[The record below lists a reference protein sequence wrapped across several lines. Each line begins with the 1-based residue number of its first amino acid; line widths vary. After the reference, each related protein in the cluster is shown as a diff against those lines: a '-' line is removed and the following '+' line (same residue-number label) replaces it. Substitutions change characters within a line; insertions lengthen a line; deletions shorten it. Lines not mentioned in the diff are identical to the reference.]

1 MANYWD
7 TFKPGLLAGED
18 YWEDFTPEAPTET
31 GVVGKVTG
39 KRYQPWE
46 KGYHNIAGL
55 VDDSGEYDAWYDPD
69 PPPETSMPNWG
80 TPEGY
85 ENWKNRIALETGNGN
100 GNGTGSSGAEG
111 GEGSPTESA
120 WTKSLGYHDSFGGTP
135 WQDIPGL
142 SDLGKKLGWDEV
154 MNTSNTDSSTSPFGS
169 LGEILGTIDISKAL
183 LGGVMTGPL
192 GAIFGGLG
200 GISGIKS
207 LLDGTHPALQGTQT
221 DGGSGE
227 MPGMDETGFTTSGSV
242 EEGGGIGVG

>member
-69 PPPETSMPNWG
+69 APPETSRPEWG

-85 ENWKNRIALETGNGN
+85 ENWKTRIGLETDTTTTGNGQT
-100 GNGTGSSGAEG
+100 TGSGTYIGPEGVEGSGRTDLEVAMREAQGNDQGLNFDALKDLLGSGDIAKGLLGLGMAGPAGFVMGMYGGKVKDFLNSILDKSYFTSTDTEGAEAPG
-111 GEGSPTESA
+111 GPGLGEGS
-120 WTKSLGYHDSFGGTP
+120 
-135 WQDIPGL
+135 
-142 SDLGKKLGWDEV
+142 
-154 MNTSNTDSSTSPFGS
+154 
-169 LGEILGTIDISKAL
+169 
-183 LGGVMTGPL
+183 
-192 GAIFGGLG
+192 
-200 GISGIKS
+200 
-207 LLDGTHPALQGTQT
+207 QGTT
-221 DGGSGE
+221 
-227 MPGMDETGFTTSGSV
+227 
-242 EEGGGIGVG
+242 EGWL